1 MSYIALRTDGNGYAA
16 IADGSQ
22 AGLNMGLSGFMI
34 EIRVKLNTP
43 LANQSNFP
51 RIIEKIVA
59 SLTGYRAF
67 FDSGGEIWLRVG
79 DGAVRSAGADGS
91 FMDDLAWHTL
101 AFIVDRSS
109 ATGLKI
115 YNNGTELSYITQ
127 QNVSEITGSFD
138 SSHDFEVG
146 GDASFVGTSL
156 CDASFDEV
164 RIWNFGLNGLPVDY
178 AAYITWRAQ
187 GRNVFKDISEYN
199 GGSWSGYADAYRIE
213 RITYGDLDDD
223 NGDFENAGVDGTDI
237 STNTDWE
244 KINISGEVDDG
255 AGSGVTTYNGSAFCA
270 KIHTATGD
278 FSSIRLLGV
287 NLDAAFTV
295 GDWYELSYDYKTL
308 DCTYAKLRVM
318 RAAGTIFLT
327 NLTSVVWTT
336 SKIVF
341 QLTVDNDM
349 RIDIFPHYSSTETGN
364 EVVWIDN
371 VSIKRIGLTARYRFN
386 GDLLD
391 ETTNSNDLTAGGS
404 GNTFPRYSL
413 RHKGQKMLLGVV

>member
-1 MSYIALRTDGNGYAA
+1 MSYIALKLDGNGYAS

-22 AGLNMGLSGFMI
+22 SGLNMGLSDFMI

-187 GRNVFKDISEYN
+187 GRNVFLPTSEYDSD
-199 GGSWSGYADAYRIE
+199 SWASYVTNNLKAYWKFD
-213 RITYGDLDDD
+213 GDY
-223 NGDFENAGVDGTDI
+223 I
-237 STNTDWE
+237 
-244 KINISGEVDDG
+244 
-255 AGSGVTTYNGSAFCA
+255 
-270 KIHTATGD
+270 
-278 FSSIRLLGV
+278 
-287 NLDAAFTV
+287 
-295 GDWYELSYDYKTL
+295 
-308 DCTYAKLRVM
+308 
-318 RAAGTIFLT
+318 
-327 NLTSVVWTT
+327 
-336 SKIVF
+336 
-341 QLTVDNDM
+341 
-349 RIDIFPHYSSTETGN
+349 
-364 EVVWIDN
+364 
-371 VSIKRIGLTARYRFN
+371 
-386 GDLLD
+386 D
-391 ETTNSNDLTAGGS
+391 ETANGNDLTAGGT
-404 GNTFPRYSL
+404 GNTFPSYTLKKNKIISPAWVR
-413 RHKGQKMLLGVV
+413 